1 MRFSKLSLAIATTL
15 VTANVLAQ
23 STELD
28 SINVIATRDPS
39 RFAYTPEKQSKD
51 SLLSK
56 QATSVAAALE
66 DIPNVDV
73 RGGSRSIAQKPNIR
87 GLSDNRVVQVIDGV
101 RQNFD
106 LAHRGSYFLPMSLI
120 QEIEVIKGPSS
131 SLWGSGALGGVVAM
145 RTPNALDL
153 LKNNDK
159 FGVKIRQG
167 YQTANN
173 LSERD
178 VSVFSANDKFDVLIS
193 GFYNNADN
201 LRTGKG
207 NKLNNTAYKQFGGLA
222 KFGWQINDANRVEL
236 SHRETR
242 FKQTAPSNNEVENE
256 LTNEQITDQINKFH
270 RPNNAFPRPKAK
282 SPSEISEFYSGVKT
296 RLGSVS
302 YLSDQ
307 QIPDQ
312 STVFNYYLTPDNPYL
327 NTHIALYNNKTIEKE
342 QRKVSGVKDQTKLTT
357 RGINLRNSS
366 ELSHIS
372 FVYGVDYMRDKI
384 RTERGTNSSDAQFRA
399 DPYNANSNTTGVYL
413 IAHIPLFGEKL
424 LVSPSVRYDHY
435 DTSSK
440 TVKYKDNHLSP
451 ATKLT
456 WIVTNWLDFTAKYNE
471 AFRAPSMQE
480 RFVSGAHFG
489 ADIAG
494 LKQVNRFVANP
505 NLRPETAKNKEIT
518 ANLHF
523 DSLFKQGD
531 KFKIEATYF
540 RNDVK
545 DFINLKIFNDAKT
558 NTNANASASAG
569 AGAGANPNG
578 ALLPTK
584 SQYQNITNARLSG
597 IELQAQYQTERLTL
611 FTNYGST
618 KGKDKDS
625 GEALSNIAA
634 NKIGVGV
641 NYALVKD
648 KFTVGATVTHYAAQR
663 RVPKDHGVTY
673 PSYILTDLRATYAP
687 LKGEW
692 KNLRLDFALENLF
705 DRKYQPAFSLME
717 GTGRNAKISA
727 VYSF

>member
-15 VTANVLAQ
+15 VTANALAQ
-23 STELD
+23 SVELD

-66 DIPNVDV
+66 DIPNVDI

-173 LSERD
+173 LSEKD
-178 VSVFSANDKFDVLIS
+178 VSVFAANDKFDVLIS

-256 LTNEQITDQINKFH
+256 LTNEQITDQIKEFH
-270 RPNNAFPRPKAK
+270 GSNNGLPQRAK
-282 SPSEISEFYSGVKT
+282 PSSETSAFYSKVKT
-296 RLGSVS
+296 RFGSVS

-312 STVFNYYLTPDNPYL
+312 SMVFNYYLTPDNPYL
-327 NTHIALYNNKTIEKE
+327 NTHIVLYNNKTIEKE

-384 RTERGTNSSDAQFRA
+384 STERGTNDKDAKFRA
-399 DPYNANSNTTGVYL
+399 EPYNANSNTTGVYL

-424 LVSPSVRYDHY
+424 LLSPSVRYDHY

-489 ADIAG
+489 ADIIG
-494 LKQVNRFVANP
+494 RHEINKFVANP

-545 DFINLKIFNDAKT
+545 DFINLKIFNDANTNTNT
-558 NTNANASASAG
+558 NTNASASKN
-569 AGAGANPNG
+569 AN
-578 ALLPTK
+578 TSRDK

-618 KGKDKDS
+618 KGRDKDS

-634 NKIGVGV
+634 SKIGVGAD
-641 NYALVKD
+641 YALVKD
-648 KFTVGATVTHYAAQR
+648 KFTVGATITHYAAQR

-705 DRKYQPAFSLME
+705 DRKYQPAFSLIE

>member
-15 VTANVLAQ
+15 VTANALAQ
-23 STELD
+23 SVELD

-56 QATSVAAALE
+56 QATSVADALE

-153 LKNNDK
+153 LRNNDK

-178 VSVFSANDKFDVLIS
+178 VSVFAANDKFDVLIS

-256 LTNEQITDQINKFH
+256 LTNEKIIDQIKEFH
-270 RPNNAFPRPKAK
+270 GSNRGFPPKPQ
-282 SPSEISEFYSGVKT
+282 PSESETSKFYSGVKT
-296 RLGSVS
+296 RFGSVS
-302 YLSDQ
+302 YLTDQ

-384 RTERGTNSSDAQFRA
+384 RTERGTNNNDAKFRA
-399 DPYNANSNTTGVYL
+399 EPYNANSNTTGVYL
-413 IAHIPLFGEKL
+413 IAHIPLFREKL
-424 LVSPSVRYDHY
+424 LLSPSVRYDHY

-480 RFVSGAHFG
+480 RFASGAHFG
-489 ADIAG
+489 ADILG
-494 LKQVNRFVANP
+494 SDRINRFVANP

-545 DFINLKIFNDAKT
+545 DFINLKIFNDA
-558 NTNANASASAG
+558 NTNKNASAG
-569 AGAGANPNG
+569 AGANG
-578 ALLPTK
+578 AFLPTK

-634 NKIGVGV
+634 SKIGVGV

>member
-1 MRFSKLSLAIATTL
+1 MRFSKLSLAITTTL
-15 VTANVLAQ
+15 VTANALAQ
-23 STELD
+23 SVELD

-66 DIPNVDV
+66 DIPNVDI

-178 VSVFSANDKFDVLIS
+178 VSVFAANDKFDVLIS

-201 LRTGKG
+201 LRIGKG

-242 FKQTAPSNNEVENE
+242 FKQTAPGNNEAKNE
-256 LTNEQITDQINKFH
+256 LTNEQITEQIGEFH
-270 RPNNAFPRPKAK
+270 RKNLVATEQQIKD
-282 SPSEISEFYSGVKT
+282 FYA
-296 RLGSVS
+296 GSSSRFGSAS

-372 FVYGVDYMRDKI
+372 FIYGVDYMRDKI
-384 RTERGTNSSDAQFRA
+384 STERGTNNKDAKFRA
-399 DPYNANSNTTGVYL
+399 EPYNANSNTTGVYL
-413 IAHIPLFGEKL
+413 IAHMPLFGEKL
-424 LVSPSVRYDHY
+424 LLSPSVRYDHY

-440 TVKYKDNHLSP
+440 TVKYKDKHLST

-456 WIVTNWLDFTAKYNE
+456 WKVTNWLDFSAKYNE

-489 ADIAG
+489 TNILGRDTIN
-494 LKQVNRFVANP
+494 KFVANP

-545 DFINLKIFNDAKT
+545 DLINLKRFN
-558 NTNANASASAG
+558 
-569 AGAGANPNG
+569 NPNG
-578 ALLPTK
+578 NRMSQSLPTNSQNQNITY
-584 SQYQNITNARLSG
+584 SQYQNIANARLSG

-618 KGKDKDS
+618 KGRDKDS
-625 GEALSNIAA
+625 GKALSNIAA
-634 NKIGVGV
+634 SKIGVGAD
-641 NYALVKD
+641 YALVKD
-648 KFTVGATVTHYAAQR
+648 KFTVGATITHYAAQH
-663 RVPKDHGVTY
+663 RVPKDHAVTY

>member
-39 RFAYTPEKQSKD
+39 RFAYTPQKQSKD

-56 QATSVAAALE
+56 QATSVAAALQ
-66 DIPNVDV
+66 DIPNVDI

-178 VSVFSANDKFDVLIS
+178 VSVFAANDKFDVLIS

-201 LRTGKG
+201 LRTGRG

-256 LTNEQITDQINKFH
+256 LTNEKIIDQIKEFH
-270 RPNNAFPRPKAK
+270 GSNDTFPPRAQ
-282 SPSEISEFYSGVKT
+282 PSDSKTSEFYSKVKT
-296 RLGSVS
+296 RFGSVS
-302 YLSDQ
+302 YLTDQ

-384 RTERGTNSSDAQFRA
+384 RTERGTNNNDAKFRA
-399 DPYNANSNTTGVYL
+399 EPYNANSNTTGVYL
-413 IAHIPLFGEKL
+413 IAHIPLFREKL

-480 RFVSGAHFG
+480 RFASGAHFG
-489 ADIAG
+489 ANILGSDRI
-494 LKQVNRFVANP
+494 NRFVANP

-545 DFINLKIFNDAKT
+545 DFINLKIFNDA
-558 NTNANASASAG
+558 NTNKNAG
-569 AGAGANPNG
+569 AGAGANG
-578 ALLPTK
+578 AFLPTK

-634 NKIGVGV
+634 SKIGVGV

-663 RVPKDHGVTY
+663 RVPKDHSVTY

>member
-15 VTANVLAQ
+15 VTANALAQ
-23 STELD
+23 SVELD

-66 DIPNVDV
+66 DIPNVDI

-178 VSVFSANDKFDVLIS
+178 ASVFAANDKFDVLIS
-193 GFYNNADN
+193 AFYNNADN
-201 LRTGKG
+201 LRIGKG
-207 NKLNNTAYKQFGGLA
+207 NKLNNTAYKQFGGLS

-242 FKQTAPSNNEVENE
+242 FKQTAPGNNEVENE
-256 LTNEQITDQINKFH
+256 LTNEKIIDQINEFH
-270 RPNNAFPRPKAK
+270 GLNDSFPPRKK
-282 SPSEISEFYSGVKT
+282 PSTSETLKFYSGVKT
-296 RLGSVS
+296 RFGSVS

-384 RTERGTNSSDAQFRA
+384 RTERGTNDKDAKFRA
-399 DPYNANSNTTGVYL
+399 EPYNANSNTTGVYL

-489 ADIAG
+489 AETLG
-494 LKQVNRFVANP
+494 LNQVNRFVANP

-545 DFINLKIFNDAKT
+545 DFINLKIFNDA
-558 NTNANASASAG
+558 NTSTSTSA
-569 AGAGANPNG
+569 NG
-578 ALLPTK
+578 AFLPK
-584 SQYQNITNARLSG
+584 NSQYQNITNARLSG

-618 KGKDKDS
+618 KGRDKDS

-634 NKIGVGV
+634 SKIGVGAD
-641 NYALVKD
+641 YALVKD
-648 KFTVGATVTHYAAQR
+648 KFTVGATITHYAAQH
-663 RVPKDHGVTY
+663 RVPKDHAVTY

>member
-1 MRFSKLSLAIATTL
+1 MRFSKLSLAVATTL

-23 STELD
+23 SIELD

-66 DIPNVDV
+66 DIPNVDI

-178 VSVFSANDKFDVLIS
+178 ASVFAANDKFDVLIS
-193 GFYNNADN
+193 AFYNNADN
-201 LRTGKG
+201 LRIGKG
-207 NKLNNTAYKQFGGLA
+207 NKLNNTAYKQLGGLA

-242 FKQTAPSNNEVENE
+242 FKQTAPGNNEAKNE
-256 LTNEQITDQINKFH
+256 LTNEQITEQIREFH
-270 RPNNAFPRPKAK
+270 RKNGRATEQQIKD
-282 SPSEISEFYSGVKT
+282 FYA
-296 RLGSVS
+296 GSSSRFGSAS

-372 FVYGVDYMRDKI
+372 FIYGVDYMRDKI
-384 RTERGTNSSDAQFRA
+384 STERGTNNKDAKFRA
-399 DPYNANSNTTGVYL
+399 EPYNANSNTTGVYL

-440 TVKYKDNHLSP
+440 TVKYKDKHLSP

-456 WIVTNWLDFTAKYNE
+456 WKVTNWLDFSAKYNE

-480 RFVSGAHFG
+480 RFVSGFHFG
-489 ADIAG
+489 ADIG
-494 LKQVNRFVANP
+494 RHIVDKFVANP

-531 KFKIEATYF
+531 KFKVEATYF

-545 DFINLKIFNDAKT
+545 DLINLKMFNDP
-558 NTNANASASAG
+558 NANGASLRT
-569 AGAGANPNG
+569 N
-578 ALLPTK
+578 

-634 NKIGVGV
+634 SKIGVGV

-663 RVPKDHGVTY
+663 RVPKDHAVTY

>member
-1 MRFSKLSLAIATTL
+1 M
-15 VTANVLAQ
+15 
-23 STELD
+23 
-28 SINVIATRDPS
+28 
-39 RFAYTPEKQSKD
+39 
-51 SLLSK
+51 
-56 QATSVAAALE
+56 
-66 DIPNVDV
+66 
-73 RGGSRSIAQKPNIR
+73 
-87 GLSDNRVVQVIDGV
+87 
-101 RQNFD
+101 
-106 LAHRGSYFLPMSLI
+106 
-120 QEIEVIKGPSS
+120 
-131 SLWGSGALGGVVAM
+131 
-145 RTPNALDL
+145 
-153 LKNNDK
+153 
-159 FGVKIRQG
+159 
-167 YQTANN
+167 
-173 LSERD
+173 
-178 VSVFSANDKFDVLIS
+178 
-193 GFYNNADN
+193 
-201 LRTGKG
+201 
-207 NKLNNTAYKQFGGLA
+207 
-222 KFGWQINDANRVEL
+222 
-236 SHRETR
+236 
-242 FKQTAPSNNEVENE
+242 
-256 LTNEQITDQINKFH
+256 
-270 RPNNAFPRPKAK
+270 
-282 SPSEISEFYSGVKT
+282 KT

-302 YLSDQ
+302 YLTDQ

-384 RTERGTNSSDAQFRA
+384 RTERGTNDKDAKFRA
-399 DPYNANSNTTGVYL
+399 EPYNANSNTTGVYL

-489 ADIAG
+489 ARLIGGRDEI
-494 LKQVNRFVANP
+494 NRFVANP

-540 RNDVK
+540 RNDVN
-545 DFINLKIFNDAKT
+545 DFMNLKIINDAKT
-558 NTNANASASAG
+558 NASA
-569 AGAGANPNG
+569 NPNTNTNG
-578 ALLPTK
+578 ALLPK
-584 SQYQNITNARLSG
+584 NSQYQNITNARLSG

-634 NKIGVGV
+634 SKIGVGV

-648 KFTVGATVTHYAAQR
+648 KFTVGATITHYAAQHQ
-663 RVPKDHGVTY
+663 VPKDHAVTY

-705 DRKYQPAFSLME
+705 DRKYQPAFSLIE

>member
-66 DIPNVDV
+66 DIPNVDI

-178 VSVFSANDKFDVLIS
+178 ASVFAANDKFDVLIS
-193 GFYNNADN
+193 AFYNNADN
-201 LRTGKG
+201 LRIGKG

-256 LTNEQITDQINKFH
+256 FTNEQIIDQIKEFH
-270 RPNNAFPRPKAK
+270 RSNNGFPPKPQP
-282 SPSEISEFYSGVKT
+282 SPSERSEFYSKVKT
-296 RLGSVS
+296 RFGSVS
-302 YLSDQ
+302 YLTDQ

-384 RTERGTNSSDAQFRA
+384 RTERGKNDKDAKFRA
-399 DPYNANSNTTGVYL
+399 EPYNANSNTTGVYL

-424 LVSPSVRYDHY
+424 LLSPSVRYDHY

-489 ADIAG
+489 ADIQG
-494 LKQVNRFVANP
+494 LNAINKFVANP

-558 NTNANASASAG
+558 NTN
-569 AGAGANPNG
+569 G
-578 ALLPTK
+578 ALLPK
-584 SQYQNITNARLSG
+584 NSQYQNITNARLSG

-634 NKIGVGV
+634 SKIGVGV

>member
-1 MRFSKLSLAIATTL
+1 MRFSKLSLAITTTL
-15 VTANVLAQ
+15 VTANALAQ
-23 STELD
+23 SVELD

-66 DIPNVDV
+66 DIPNVDI

-178 VSVFSANDKFDVLIS
+178 VSVFAANDKFDVLIS

-201 LRTGKG
+201 LRTGRG

-256 LTNEQITDQINKFH
+256 FTNEQIIEQIEEFH
-270 RPNNAFPRPKAK
+270 KPKDGFPRKQ
-282 SPSEISEFYSGVKT
+282 PSESERSKFYSGVKT
-296 RLGSVS
+296 RFGSVS
-302 YLSDQ
+302 YLTDQ

-327 NTHIALYNNKTIEKE
+327 NTHIALYNNKTIERE

-384 RTERGTNSSDAQFRA
+384 RTERGTNNKDAQFRA
-399 DPYNANSNTTGVYL
+399 DSYNANSNTTGVYL

-424 LVSPSVRYDHY
+424 LLSPSVRYDHY

-489 ADIAG
+489 TTILPNG
-494 LKQVNRFVANP
+494 INRFVANP

-545 DFINLKIFNDAKT
+545 DFINLKIFNDA
-558 NTNANASASAG
+558 NTSKNANTR
-569 AGAGANPNG
+569 
-578 ALLPTK
+578 LLPTN

-634 NKIGVGV
+634 SKIGVGV

-663 RVPKDHGVTY
+663 RVPKDHSVTY

>member
-1 MRFSKLSLAIATTL
+1 MRFSKLSLAITTTL
-15 VTANVLAQ
+15 VTANALAQ
-23 STELD
+23 SVELD

-66 DIPNVDV
+66 DIPNVDI

-173 LSERD
+173 LSEKD
-178 VSVFSANDKFDVLIS
+178 VSVFAANDKFDVLIS

-201 LRTGKG
+201 LRTGRG

-256 LTNEQITDQINKFH
+256 LTNEQIKDQITEYHK
-270 RPNNAFPRPKAK
+270 PSDGSPPKTK
-282 SPSEISEFYSGVKT
+282 PSLGEFYSGVKT

-302 YLSDQ
+302 YLTDQ

-327 NTHIALYNNKTIEKE
+327 NTHIELYNNKTIEKE

-384 RTERGTNSSDAQFRA
+384 RTERGTNGSDAKFRA

-424 LVSPSVRYDHY
+424 LLSPSVRYDHY

-489 ADIAG
+489 ASIIG
-494 LKQVNRFVANP
+494 GREEINKFIANP

-545 DFINLKIFNDAKT
+545 DFINLKIFNDA
-558 NTNANASASAG
+558 NTNKSASASTRT
-569 AGAGANPNG
+569 NG

-634 NKIGVGV
+634 SKIGVGV

>member
-1 MRFSKLSLAIATTL
+1 MRFSKLSLAITTTL
-15 VTANVLAQ
+15 VTANALAQ
-23 STELD
+23 SVELD

-87 GLSDNRVVQVIDGV
+87 GLSDNRVVQVVDGV

-178 VSVFSANDKFDVLIS
+178 ASVFAANDKFDVLIS

-201 LRTGKG
+201 LRTGRG

-256 LTNEQITDQINKFH
+256 LTNEKIIDQINEFH
-270 RPNNAFPRPKAK
+270 RSNNGSSPKK
-282 SPSEISEFYSGVKT
+282 PSTKEFYSGVKT
-296 RLGSVS
+296 RFGSVS

-384 RTERGTNSSDAQFRA
+384 RTERGTNDKDAKFRA
-399 DPYNANSNTTGVYL
+399 EPYNANSNTTGVYL

-489 ADIAG
+489 ARLIGGRDEI
-494 LKQVNRFVANP
+494 NRFVANP

-545 DFINLKIFNDAKT
+545 DFINLKIFNDANANPNAKT
-558 NTNANASASAG
+558 NTNTNT
-569 AGAGANPNG
+569 NG

-634 NKIGVGV
+634 SKIGVGV

>member
-66 DIPNVDV
+66 DIPNVDI

-178 VSVFSANDKFDVLIS
+178 VSVFAANDKFDVLIS
-193 GFYNNADN
+193 AFYNNADN
-201 LRTGKG
+201 LRIGKG

-256 LTNEQITDQINKFH
+256 LTNEQITEQINEFH
-270 RPNNAFPRPKAK
+270 GSSNSFPPTTR
-282 SPSEISEFYSGVKT
+282 SQSERSAFYSKVKT
-296 RLGSVS
+296 RFGSVS

-384 RTERGTNSSDAQFRA
+384 STERGTNSSDAQFRA
-399 DPYNANSNTTGVYL
+399 EPYNANSNTTGVYL

-424 LVSPSVRYDHY
+424 LLSPSVRYDHY

-456 WIVTNWLDFTAKYNE
+456 WKVTNWLDFSAKYNE

-480 RFVSGAHFG
+480 RFVSGSHFG
-489 ADIAG
+489 ANLAG
-494 LKQVNRFVANP
+494 KYAVNKFVANP

-558 NTNANASASAG
+558 NTNTNASA
-569 AGAGANPNG
+569 NPNTNG
-578 ALLPTK
+578 ALLPK
-584 SQYQNITNARLSG
+584 NSQYQNITNARLSG

-618 KGKDKDS
+618 KGRDKDS

-634 NKIGVGV
+634 SKIGVGAD
-641 NYALVKD
+641 YALVKD
-648 KFTVGATVTHYAAQR
+648 KFTVGATITHYAAQH
-663 RVPKDHGVTY
+663 RVPKDHAVTY

>member
-1 MRFSKLSLAIATTL
+1 MRFSKLSLAITTTL
-15 VTANVLAQ
+15 VTANALAQ
-23 STELD
+23 SVELD

-56 QATSVAAALE
+56 QATSVADALE

-178 VSVFSANDKFDVLIS
+178 VSVFTANDKFDVLIS

-256 LTNEQITDQINKFH
+256 LTNEKIIDQIKEFH
-270 RPNNAFPRPKAK
+270 GSNDTFPPRTQ
-282 SPSEISEFYSGVKT
+282 PSQPEISKFYSGVKT
-296 RLGSVS
+296 RFGSVS
-302 YLSDQ
+302 YLTDQ

-384 RTERGTNSSDAQFRA
+384 RTERGTNDKDAQFRA
-399 DPYNANSNTTGVYL
+399 EPYNANSNTTGVYL

-456 WIVTNWLDFTAKYNE
+456 WKVTNWLDFTAKYNE

-489 ADIAG
+489 TTILPNG
-494 LKQVNRFVANP
+494 INRFVANP

-545 DFINLKIFNDAKT
+545 DFINLKIFNDT
-558 NTNANASASAG
+558 NTNASASKN
-569 AGAGANPNG
+569 ANTSTSR

-634 NKIGVGV
+634 SKIGVGV

-663 RVPKDHGVTY
+663 RVPKDHSVTY

>member
-1 MRFSKLSLAIATTL
+1 MRFSKLSLAITTTL
-15 VTANVLAQ
+15 VTANALAQ
-23 STELD
+23 SVELD

-66 DIPNVDV
+66 DIPNVDI

-173 LSERD
+173 LSEKD
-178 VSVFSANDKFDVLIS
+178 VSVFAANDKFDVLIS

-242 FKQTAPSNNEVENE
+242 FKQTAPGNNEVENE
-256 LTNEQITDQINKFH
+256 LTNEKIIDQIKDFH
-270 RPNNAFPRPKAK
+270 GSNDSFPRKN
-282 SPSEISEFYSGVKT
+282 PSASETLKFYSGVKT
-296 RLGSVS
+296 RFGSVS

-384 RTERGTNSSDAQFRA
+384 RTERGTNGSDAKFRA
-399 DPYNANSNTTGVYL
+399 EPYNANSNTTGVYL

-424 LVSPSVRYDHY
+424 LLSPSVRYDHY

-480 RFVSGAHFG
+480 RFVSGSHFG
-489 ADIAG
+489 AETLG
-494 LKQVNRFVANP
+494 LTQVNKFIANP

-545 DFINLKIFNDAKT
+545 DFINLKIFN
-558 NTNANASASAG
+558 NPN
-569 AGAGANPNG
+569 ANPN
-578 ALLPTK
+578 ANPNTSTRAFLPTN

-634 NKIGVGV
+634 SKIGVGV

-648 KFTVGATVTHYAAQR
+648 KFTVGATVTHYAAQH
-663 RVPKDHGVTY
+663 RVPKDHAVTY

>member
-1 MRFSKLSLAIATTL
+1 M
-15 VTANVLAQ
+15 
-23 STELD
+23 
-28 SINVIATRDPS
+28 
-39 RFAYTPEKQSKD
+39 
-51 SLLSK
+51 
-56 QATSVAAALE
+56 
-66 DIPNVDV
+66 
-73 RGGSRSIAQKPNIR
+73 
-87 GLSDNRVVQVIDGV
+87 
-101 RQNFD
+101 
-106 LAHRGSYFLPMSLI
+106 
-120 QEIEVIKGPSS
+120 
-131 SLWGSGALGGVVAM
+131 
-145 RTPNALDL
+145 
-153 LKNNDK
+153 
-159 FGVKIRQG
+159 
-167 YQTANN
+167 
-173 LSERD
+173 
-178 VSVFSANDKFDVLIS
+178 
-193 GFYNNADN
+193 
-201 LRTGKG
+201 
-207 NKLNNTAYKQFGGLA
+207 GGLA

-242 FKQTAPSNNEVENE
+242 FKQTAPGNNEVENE
-256 LTNEQITDQINKFH
+256 LTNEQIKKQIEEFH
-270 RPNNAFPRPKAK
+270 GSNNSFPPRAN
-282 SPSEISEFYSGVKT
+282 PSDAETSAFYSKVKT
-296 RLGSVS
+296 RFGSVS

-384 RTERGTNSSDAQFRA
+384 STERGTNSSDAKFRA
-399 DPYNANSNTTGVYL
+399 EPYNANSNTTGVYL
-413 IAHIPLFGEKL
+413 IAHMPLFGEKL
-424 LVSPSVRYDHY
+424 LLSPSVRYDHY

-440 TVKYKDNHLSP
+440 TVKYKDKHLSP

-456 WIVTNWLDFTAKYNE
+456 WKVTNWLDFSAKYNE

-489 ADIAG
+489 TNILGRDTIN
-494 LKQVNRFVANP
+494 KFVANP

-545 DFINLKIFNDAKT
+545 DLINLKRFN
-558 NTNANASASAG
+558 
-569 AGAGANPNG
+569 NPNG
-578 ALLPTK
+578 NRMSQSLPTNSQNQNITY
-584 SQYQNITNARLSG
+584 SQYQNIANARLSG

-618 KGKDKDS
+618 KGRDKDS
-625 GEALSNIAA
+625 GKALSNIAA
-634 NKIGVGV
+634 SKIGVGAD
-641 NYALVKD
+641 YALVKD
-648 KFTVGATVTHYAAQR
+648 KFTVGATITHYAAQH
-663 RVPKDHGVTY
+663 RVPKDHAVTY

>member
-1 MRFSKLSLAIATTL
+1 MRFSKLSLAITTTL
-15 VTANVLAQ
+15 VTANALAQ
-23 STELD
+23 SVELD

-66 DIPNVDV
+66 DIPNVDI

-178 VSVFSANDKFDVLIS
+178 VSVFAANDKFDVLIS

-256 LTNEQITDQINKFH
+256 LTNEQITDQIKKFH
-270 RPNNAFPRPKAK
+270 GSKDSFPPPRTK
-282 SPSEISEFYSGVKT
+282 SSSEISEFYSGVKT

-312 STVFNYYLTPDNPYL
+312 STVFNYYFTPDNPYL

-384 RTERGTNSSDAQFRA
+384 STERGTNSNDAKFRA

-440 TVKYKDNHLSP
+440 TVKYKDKHLSP

-456 WIVTNWLDFTAKYNE
+456 WKVTNWLDFSAKYNE

-480 RFVSGAHFG
+480 RFVSGSHFG
-489 ADIAG
+489 ADVG
-494 LKQVNRFVANP
+494 QHLVNKFVANP

-540 RNDVK
+540 RNDVE
-545 DFINLKIFNDAKT
+545 DLINLKIFND
-558 NTNANASASAG
+558 
-569 AGAGANPNG
+569 PNVKG
-578 ALLPTK
+578 ALLPTN
-584 SQYQNITNARLSG
+584 SQYQNIANARLSG

-634 NKIGVGV
+634 SKIGVGV

>member
-56 QATSVAAALE
+56 QATSVAAALQ

-173 LSERD
+173 LSETD
-178 VSVFSANDKFDVLIS
+178 ASVFAANDKFDVLIS
-193 GFYNNADN
+193 AFYNNADN
-201 LRTGKG
+201 LRIGKG

-256 LTNEQITDQINKFH
+256 LTNEQITDQIKKFH
-270 RPNNAFPRPKAK
+270 GSKDDLPPTTQP
-282 SPSEISEFYSGVKT
+282 SPSETLKFYSGVKT

-302 YLSDQ
+302 YLTDQ

-384 RTERGTNSSDAQFRA
+384 RTERGMNDKDAKFRA
-399 DPYNANSNTTGVYL
+399 EPYNANSNTTGVYL

-489 ADIAG
+489 ASIIG
-494 LKQVNRFVANP
+494 GREEINKFIANP

-558 NTNANASASAG
+558 NTN
-569 AGAGANPNG
+569 G
-578 ALLPTK
+578 ALLPK
-584 SQYQNITNARLSG
+584 NSQYQNITNARLSG

-634 NKIGVGV
+634 SKIGVGV

>member
-1 MRFSKLSLAIATTL
+1 MRFSKLSLAITTTL
-15 VTANVLAQ
+15 VTANALAQ
-23 STELD
+23 SVELD

-39 RFAYTPEKQSKD
+39 RFAYTLEKQSKD

-66 DIPNVDV
+66 DIPNVDI

-178 VSVFSANDKFDVLIS
+178 VSVFAANDKFDVLLS

-201 LRTGKG
+201 LRTGRG

-242 FKQTAPSNNEVENE
+242 FKQTAPGNNEVENE
-256 LTNEQITDQINKFH
+256 LTNEKIIDQINEFH
-270 RPNNAFPRPKAK
+270 KSNNSSPPKAK
-282 SPSEISEFYSGVKT
+282 PSEEEFYSGVKT
-296 RLGSVS
+296 RFGSVS

-384 RTERGTNSSDAQFRA
+384 RTERGTNNTDAKFRA
-399 DPYNANSNTTGVYL
+399 EPYNANSNTTGVYL

-489 ADIAG
+489 ANTLG
-494 LKQVNRFVANP
+494 LDQVNRFVANP

-545 DFINLKIFNDAKT
+545 DFINLKIFNNPNPNPNPNPNT
-558 NTNANASASAG
+558 NTNTNTNRAF
-569 AGAGANPNG
+569 
-578 ALLPTK
+578 LPTK

-618 KGKDKDS
+618 KGRDKDS

-634 NKIGVGV
+634 SKIGVGAD
-641 NYALVKD
+641 YALVKD
-648 KFTVGATVTHYAAQR
+648 KFTVGATITHYAAQH
-663 RVPKDHGVTY
+663 RVPKDHAVTY

>member
-1 MRFSKLSLAIATTL
+1 MRFSKLSLAITTTL
-15 VTANVLAQ
+15 VTANALAQ
-23 STELD
+23 SVELD

-66 DIPNVDV
+66 DIPNVDI

-173 LSERD
+173 LSEKD
-178 VSVFSANDKFDVLIS
+178 VSVFAANDKFDVLLS

-201 LRTGKG
+201 LRTGRG

-256 LTNEQITDQINKFH
+256 LTNEKIIDQIKEFH
-270 RPNNAFPRPKAK
+270 GSNDTFPPRAQ
-282 SPSEISEFYSGVKT
+282 PSDSKTSEFYSKVKT
-296 RLGSVS
+296 RFGSVS
-302 YLSDQ
+302 YLTDQ

-384 RTERGTNSSDAQFRA
+384 RTERGTNGSDAKFRA
-399 DPYNANSNTTGVYL
+399 EPYNANSNTTGVYL

-424 LVSPSVRYDHY
+424 LLSPSVRYDHY

-480 RFVSGAHFG
+480 RFVSGSHFG
-489 ADIAG
+489 AETLG
-494 LKQVNRFVANP
+494 LTQVNKFIANP

-545 DFINLKIFNDAKT
+545 DFINLKIFNDA
-558 NTNANASASAG
+558 NANKNASTSR
-569 AGAGANPNG
+569 

-634 NKIGVGV
+634 SKIGVGV

-663 RVPKDHGVTY
+663 RVPKDHSVTY

>member
-39 RFAYTPEKQSKD
+39 KFAYTPEKQSKD

-66 DIPNVDV
+66 DIPNVDI

-178 VSVFSANDKFDVLIS
+178 ASVFAANDKFDVLIS
-193 GFYNNADN
+193 AFYNNADN

-256 LTNEQITDQINKFH
+256 LTNEKIIDQIKEFH
-270 RPNNAFPRPKAK
+270 GPSNGFPPTTK
-282 SPSEISEFYSGVKT
+282 SPSERSAFYSKVKT
-296 RLGSVS
+296 RFGSVS

-384 RTERGTNSSDAQFRA
+384 STERGTNNNDAKFRA
-399 DPYNANSNTTGVYL
+399 EPYNANSNTTGVYL

-424 LVSPSVRYDHY
+424 LLSPSVRYDHY

-456 WIVTNWLDFTAKYNE
+456 WKVTNWLDFSAKYNE

-480 RFVSGAHFG
+480 RFVSGSHFG
-489 ADIAG
+489 TDVAG
-494 LKQVNRFVANP
+494 LNAVNKFIANP

-545 DFINLKIFNDAKT
+545 DFINLKIFNDA
-558 NTNANASASAG
+558 NANKNASTSR
-569 AGAGANPNG
+569 

-634 NKIGVGV
+634 SKIGVGV

-663 RVPKDHGVTY
+663 RVPKDHSVTY

>member
-1 MRFSKLSLAIATTL
+1 M
-15 VTANVLAQ
+15 
-23 STELD
+23 
-28 SINVIATRDPS
+28 
-39 RFAYTPEKQSKD
+39 
-51 SLLSK
+51 
-56 QATSVAAALE
+56 
-66 DIPNVDV
+66 
-73 RGGSRSIAQKPNIR
+73 
-87 GLSDNRVVQVIDGV
+87 
-101 RQNFD
+101 
-106 LAHRGSYFLPMSLI
+106 
-120 QEIEVIKGPSS
+120 
-131 SLWGSGALGGVVAM
+131 AM

-173 LSERD
+173 LSQRD
-178 VSVFSANDKFDVLIS
+178 VSVFAANDKFDVLIS

-256 LTNEQITDQINKFH
+256 LTNEQITDQIKKFH
-270 RPNNAFPRPKAK
+270 GSKDDLPPTTQP
-282 SPSEISEFYSGVKT
+282 SPSETLKFYSGVKT

-302 YLSDQ
+302 YLTDQ

-384 RTERGTNSSDAQFRA
+384 STERGTNSSDAKFRA
-399 DPYNANSNTTGVYL
+399 EPYNANSNTTGVYL

-424 LVSPSVRYDHY
+424 LLSPSVRYDHY

-456 WIVTNWLDFTAKYNE
+456 WKVTNWLDLSAKYNE

-489 ADIAG
+489 TDVAG
-494 LKQVNRFVANP
+494 LNAVNKFIANP

-545 DFINLKIFNDAKT
+545 DFINLKIFNDA
-558 NTNANASASAG
+558 NANKNASTSR
-569 AGAGANPNG
+569 

-634 NKIGVGV
+634 SKIGVGV

-648 KFTVGATVTHYAAQR
+648 KFTVGETVTHYAAQH
-663 RVPKDHGVTY
+663 RVPKDHAVTY

>member
-1 MRFSKLSLAIATTL
+1 M
-15 VTANVLAQ
+15 TANALAQ
-23 STELD
+23 SVELD

-66 DIPNVDV
+66 DIPNVDI

-131 SLWGSGALGGVVAM
+131 SLWGTGALGGVVAM

-178 VSVFSANDKFDVLIS
+178 VSVFAANDKFDVLLS

-201 LRTGKG
+201 LRTGRG

-256 LTNEQITDQINKFH
+256 LTNEQITDQIKEYHN
-270 RPNNAFPRPKAK
+270 PSNSSPPKTK
-282 SPSEISEFYSGVKT
+282 PSTSLEEFYSGVKT

-302 YLSDQ
+302 YLTDQ

-342 QRKVSGVKDQTKLTT
+342 QRKVSDVKDQTKLTT

-384 RTERGTNSSDAQFRA
+384 RTERGTNSNDAKFRA
-399 DPYNANSNTTGVYL
+399 EPYNANSNTTGVYL

-489 ADIAG
+489 ARLGGGREEIN
-494 LKQVNRFVANP
+494 KFIANP

-558 NTNANASASAG
+558 NTN
-569 AGAGANPNG
+569 G
-578 ALLPTK
+578 ALLPK
-584 SQYQNITNARLSG
+584 NSQYQNITNARLSG

-634 NKIGVGV
+634 SKIGVGV

>member
-39 RFAYTPEKQSKD
+39 KFAYTPEKQSKD

-66 DIPNVDV
+66 DIPNVDI

-178 VSVFSANDKFDVLIS
+178 ASVFAANDKFDVLIS
-193 GFYNNADN
+193 AFYNNADN
-201 LRTGKG
+201 LRIGKG
-207 NKLNNTAYKQFGGLA
+207 NKLNNTAYKQFGGLS

-256 LTNEQITDQINKFH
+256 LTNEKIIDQINEFH
-270 RPNNAFPRPKAK
+270 GPSNSFPPTTR
-282 SPSEISEFYSGVKT
+282 SQSERSAFYSKVKT
-296 RLGSVS
+296 RFGSVS

-384 RTERGTNSSDAQFRA
+384 RTERGTNNNDAKFRA
-399 DPYNANSNTTGVYL
+399 EPYNANSNTTGVYL

-424 LVSPSVRYDHY
+424 LLSPSVRYDHY

-456 WIVTNWLDFTAKYNE
+456 WKVTNWLDLSAKYNE

-480 RFVSGAHFG
+480 RFVSGSHFG
-489 ADIAG
+489 ATILGADHIN
-494 LKQVNRFVANP
+494 KFVANP

-523 DSLFKQGD
+523 DSLFKQDD

-545 DFINLKIFNDAKT
+545 DFINLKIFNDA
-558 NTNANASASAG
+558 NTSTSTSTSA
-569 AGAGANPNG
+569 NG
-578 ALLPTK
+578 AFLPTK

-618 KGKDKDS
+618 KGRDKDS

-634 NKIGVGV
+634 SKIGVGAD
-641 NYALVKD
+641 YALVKD
-648 KFTVGATVTHYAAQR
+648 KFTVGATITHYAAQH
-663 RVPKDHGVTY
+663 RVPKDHAVTY

-705 DRKYQPAFSLME
+705 DRKYQPAFSLIE

>member
-15 VTANVLAQ
+15 VTANALAQ
-23 STELD
+23 SVELD

-66 DIPNVDV
+66 DIPNVDI

-178 VSVFSANDKFDVLIS
+178 VSVFAANDKFDVLIS

-256 LTNEQITDQINKFH
+256 FTNEQIIDQIKEFH
-270 RPNNAFPRPKAK
+270 GSNDGLLPGKQ
-282 SPSEISEFYSGVKT
+282 PSESERSKFYSGVKT
-296 RLGSVS
+296 RFGSVS
-302 YLSDQ
+302 YLTDQ

-424 LVSPSVRYDHY
+424 LLSPSVRYDHY

-480 RFVSGAHFG
+480 RFVSGSHFG
-489 ADIAG
+489 ANIAG
-494 LKQVNRFVANP
+494 KYNINKFVANP

-558 NTNANASASAG
+558 NASA
-569 AGAGANPNG
+569 NTNG

-618 KGKDKDS
+618 KGRDKDS

-634 NKIGVGV
+634 SKIGVGAD
-641 NYALVKD
+641 YALVKD
-648 KFTVGATVTHYAAQR
+648 KFTVGATITHYAAQH
-663 RVPKDHGVTY
+663 RVPKDHAVTY

-705 DRKYQPAFSLME
+705 DRKYQPSFSLME

>member
-1 MRFSKLSLAIATTL
+1 MRFSKLSLAVATTL

-23 STELD
+23 SIELD

-66 DIPNVDV
+66 DIPNVDI

-87 GLSDNRVVQVIDGV
+87 GVSDNRVVQVIDGV

-178 VSVFSANDKFDVLIS
+178 ASVFAANDKFDVLIS
-193 GFYNNADN
+193 AFYNNADN

-242 FKQTAPSNNEVENE
+242 FKQTAPGNNEVENE
-256 LTNEQITDQINKFH
+256 LTNEQITDQIREFH
-270 RPNNAFPRPKAK
+270 KSNNGSPPKAK
-282 SPSEISEFYSGVKT
+282 PSQEEFYSGVKT
-296 RLGSVS
+296 RFGSVS

-489 ADIAG
+489 ATILG
-494 LKQVNRFVANP
+494 PNGINRFVANP

-558 NTNANASASAG
+558 NPNT
-569 AGAGANPNG
+569 NG

-634 NKIGVGV
+634 SKIGVGV

-663 RVPKDHGVTY
+663 RVPKDHSVTY

>member
-1 MRFSKLSLAIATTL
+1 MRFSKLSLAITTTL

-23 STELD
+23 SVELD

-270 RPNNAFPRPKAK
+270 GPNNAFPRPKAK

-384 RTERGTNSSDAQFRA
+384 STERGTNGNDAKFRA

-456 WIVTNWLDFTAKYNE
+456 WKVTNWLDFSAKYNE

-480 RFVSGAHFG
+480 RFVSGSHFG
-489 ADIAG
+489 ADLAG
-494 LKQVNRFVANP
+494 RIETNRFVANP

-545 DFINLKIFNDAKT
+545 DLINLKIFN
-558 NTNANASASAG
+558 
-569 AGAGANPNG
+569 NPNG
-578 ALLPTK
+578 NNGNNGNNGRKPLLPTH
-584 SQYQNITNARLSG
+584 SQYQNIANARLSG

-618 KGKDKDS
+618 KGRDKDS

-634 NKIGVGV
+634 SKIGVGAD
-641 NYALVKD
+641 YALVKD
-648 KFTVGATVTHYAAQR
+648 KFTVGATITHYAAQH
-663 RVPKDHGVTY
+663 RVPKDHAVTY

-705 DRKYQPAFSLME
+705 DRKYQPAFSLIE

>member
-1 MRFSKLSLAIATTL
+1 MRFSKLSLAITTTL

-23 STELD
+23 SVELD

-66 DIPNVDV
+66 DIPNVDI

-178 VSVFSANDKFDVLIS
+178 VSVFAANDKFDVLIS

-222 KFGWQINDANRVEL
+222 KFGWQINDANRMEL

-256 LTNEQITDQINKFH
+256 LTNEQITDQIKEFH
-270 RPNNAFPRPKAK
+270 SRSNGSPPKAK
-282 SPSEISEFYSGVKT
+282 PSAKEFYSGVKT

-302 YLSDQ
+302 YLTDQ

-545 DFINLKIFNDAKT
+545 DFINLKIFNDANANK
-558 NTNANASASAG
+558 NKNANA
-569 AGAGANPNG
+569 NG
-578 ALLPTK
+578 ASLPTN

-618 KGKDKDS
+618 KGRDKDS

-634 NKIGVGV
+634 SKIGVGAD
-641 NYALVKD
+641 YALVKD
-648 KFTVGATVTHYAAQR
+648 KFTVGATITHYAAQH
-663 RVPKDHGVTY
+663 RVPKDHAVTY

-692 KNLRLDFALENLF
+692 KNLRLDFVLENLF

>member
-15 VTANVLAQ
+15 VTANALAQ
-23 STELD
+23 SVELD

-56 QATSVAAALE
+56 QATSVADALE

-178 VSVFSANDKFDVLIS
+178 VSVFAANDKFDVLIS

-256 LTNEQITDQINKFH
+256 LTNEKIIEQIEEFH
-270 RPNNAFPRPKAK
+270 RPNNGFPSKPRP
-282 SPSEISEFYSGVKT
+282 SESETSKFYSGVKT
-296 RLGSVS
+296 RFGSVS
-302 YLSDQ
+302 YLTDQ

-384 RTERGTNSSDAQFRA
+384 RTERGTNGSDAKFRA
-399 DPYNANSNTTGVYL
+399 EPYNANSNTTGVYL

-424 LVSPSVRYDHY
+424 LLSPSVRYDHY

-489 ADIAG
+489 AETRG
-494 LKQVNRFVANP
+494 LNQVNRFVANP

-545 DFINLKIFNDAKT
+545 DFINLKIFNDA
-558 NTNANASASAG
+558 NTNKSASTRT
-569 AGAGANPNG
+569 G

-634 NKIGVGV
+634 SKIGVGV

-663 RVPKDHGVTY
+663 RVPKDHAVTY

>member
-1 MRFSKLSLAIATTL
+1 MRFSKLSLAITTTL
-15 VTANVLAQ
+15 VTANALAQ
-23 STELD
+23 SVELD

-56 QATSVAAALE
+56 QASSVAAALE
-66 DIPNVDV
+66 DIPNVDI

-178 VSVFSANDKFDVLIS
+178 VSVFAANDKFDVLIS

-256 LTNEQITDQINKFH
+256 LTNEKIIEQIEEFH
-270 RPNNAFPRPKAK
+270 RPNNGFPSKPRP
-282 SPSEISEFYSGVKT
+282 SESETSKFYSGVKT
-296 RLGSVS
+296 RFGSVS
-302 YLSDQ
+302 YLTDQ

-384 RTERGTNSSDAQFRA
+384 RTERGTNGSDAKFRA
-399 DPYNANSNTTGVYL
+399 EPYNANSNTTGVYL

-424 LVSPSVRYDHY
+424 LLSPSVRYDHY

-489 ADIAG
+489 AETRG
-494 LKQVNRFVANP
+494 LNQVNRFVANP

-545 DFINLKIFNDAKT
+545 DFINLKIFNDA
-558 NTNANASASAG
+558 NTNKSASTRT
-569 AGAGANPNG
+569 G

-634 NKIGVGV
+634 SKIGVGV

>member
-15 VTANVLAQ
+15 VTANALAQ
-23 STELD
+23 SVELD

-66 DIPNVDV
+66 DIPNVDI

-178 VSVFSANDKFDVLIS
+178 VSVFAANDKFDVLIS

-256 LTNEQITDQINKFH
+256 LTNEKIIDQINEFH
-270 RPNNAFPRPKAK
+270 GSNDSFPPKN
-282 SPSEISEFYSGVKT
+282 PSTSETLKFYSGVKT
-296 RLGSVS
+296 RFGSVS

-384 RTERGTNSSDAQFRA
+384 RTERGTNDKDAKFRA
-399 DPYNANSNTTGVYL
+399 EPYNANSNTTGVYL

-480 RFVSGAHFG
+480 RFVSGSHFG
-489 ADIAG
+489 AETRG
-494 LKQVNRFVANP
+494 LTQVNKFVANP

-545 DFINLKIFNDAKT
+545 DFINLKIFNDT
-558 NTNANASASAG
+558 NTNASASKN
-569 AGAGANPNG
+569 ANTSTSR

-618 KGKDKDS
+618 KGRDKDS

-634 NKIGVGV
+634 SKIGVGV

-663 RVPKDHGVTY
+663 RVPKDHSVTY

>member
-1 MRFSKLSLAIATTL
+1 MRFSKLSLAITTTL
-15 VTANVLAQ
+15 VTANALAQ
-23 STELD
+23 SVELD

-56 QATSVAAALE
+56 QATSVADALE
-66 DIPNVDV
+66 DIPNVDI

-178 VSVFSANDKFDVLIS
+178 ASVFAANDKFDVLIS
-193 GFYNNADN
+193 AFYNNADN
-201 LRTGKG
+201 LRIGKG

-256 LTNEQITDQINKFH
+256 LTNEQITKQIGEFH
-270 RPNNAFPRPKAK
+270 RPPNGFPPVNRTE
-282 SPSEISEFYSGVKT
+282 SEISEFYSKVKT
-296 RLGSVS
+296 RFGSVS

-384 RTERGTNSSDAQFRA
+384 RTERGTNNTDAKFRA
-399 DPYNANSNTTGVYL
+399 EPYNANSNTTGVYL

-489 ADIAG
+489 ANTLG
-494 LKQVNRFVANP
+494 LDQVNRFVANP

-558 NTNANASASAG
+558 SASASAG
-569 AGAGANPNG
+569 ANPNTNTNTNG
-578 ALLPTK
+578 ALLPK
-584 SQYQNITNARLSG
+584 NSQYQNITNARLSG

-634 NKIGVGV
+634 SKIGVGV

>member
-15 VTANVLAQ
+15 VTANALAQ
-23 STELD
+23 SVELD

-66 DIPNVDV
+66 DIPNVDI

-178 VSVFSANDKFDVLIS
+178 VSVFAANDKFDVLIS

-256 LTNEQITDQINKFH
+256 LTNEKIIEQIEEFH
-270 RPNNAFPRPKAK
+270 RPNNGFPSKPRP
-282 SPSEISEFYSGVKT
+282 SESETSKFYSGVKT
-296 RLGSVS
+296 RFGSVS
-302 YLSDQ
+302 YLTDQ

-384 RTERGTNSSDAQFRA
+384 RTERGTNGSDAKFRA
-399 DPYNANSNTTGVYL
+399 EPYNANSNTTGVYL

-424 LVSPSVRYDHY
+424 LLSPSVRYDHY

-489 ADIAG
+489 AETRG
-494 LKQVNRFVANP
+494 LNQVNRFVANP

-545 DFINLKIFNDAKT
+545 DFINLKIFNDA
-558 NTNANASASAG
+558 NTNKSASTRT
-569 AGAGANPNG
+569 G

-634 NKIGVGV
+634 SKIGVGV

-663 RVPKDHGVTY
+663 RVPKDHAVTY

>member
-1 MRFSKLSLAIATTL
+1 MRFSKLSLAVATTL
-15 VTANVLAQ
+15 VTANALAQ
-23 STELD
+23 SIELD

-39 RFAYTPEKQSKD
+39 RFAYTPQKHSKD

-173 LSERD
+173 LSETD
-178 VSVFSANDKFDVLIS
+178 ASVFAANDKFDVLLS

-201 LRTGKG
+201 LRIGKG

-242 FKQTAPSNNEVENE
+242 FKQTATGNNEAKNE
-256 LTNEQITDQINKFH
+256 FTNEQIIEEIKEFH
-270 RPNNAFPRPKAK
+270 RKNRQATQQQIEAFYAGLTPR
-282 SPSEISEFYSGVKT
+282 F
-296 RLGSVS
+296 GSVS

-384 RTERGTNSSDAQFRA
+384 STERGTNSSDAQFRA
-399 DPYNANSNTTGVYL
+399 EPYNANSNTTGVYL

-424 LVSPSVRYDHY
+424 LLSPSVRYDHY

-456 WIVTNWLDFTAKYNE
+456 WKVTNWLDFSAKYNE

-489 ADIAG
+489 ADVASQY
-494 LKQVNRFVANP
+494 LVNKFLANP

-545 DFINLKIFNDAKT
+545 DLINLKTFN
-558 NTNANASASAG
+558 NS
-569 AGAGANPNG
+569 NG
-578 ALLPTK
+578 NKRLLPEN
-584 SQYQNITNARLSG
+584 SQYQNIANARLSG

-618 KGKDKDS
+618 KGRDKDS

-634 NKIGVGV
+634 SKIGVGAD
-641 NYALVKD
+641 YALVKD
-648 KFTVGATVTHYAAQR
+648 KFTVGATITHYAAQH
-663 RVPKDHGVTY
+663 RVPKDHAVTY

>member
-39 RFAYTPEKQSKD
+39 KFAYTPEKQSKD

-66 DIPNVDV
+66 DIPNVDI

-178 VSVFSANDKFDVLIS
+178 ASVFAANDKFDVLIS
-193 GFYNNADN
+193 AFYNNADN

-242 FKQTAPSNNEVENE
+242 FKQTAPGNNEVENE
-256 LTNEQITDQINKFH
+256 FTNEQIKKQIEEFH
-270 RPNNAFPRPKAK
+270 GSNNSFPPRAN
-282 SPSEISEFYSGVKT
+282 PSEAETSAFYSKVKT
-296 RLGSVS
+296 RFGSVS

-384 RTERGTNSSDAQFRA
+384 STERGTNSSDAKFRA
-399 DPYNANSNTTGVYL
+399 EPYNANSNTTGVYL

-440 TVKYKDNHLSP
+440 TVKYKDKHLSP

-456 WIVTNWLDFTAKYNE
+456 WKVTNWLDFSAKYNE

-489 ADIAG
+489 GSIRG
-494 LKQVNRFVANP
+494 LDMIDKFVANP

-545 DFINLKIFNDAKT
+545 DLINLKRFN
-558 NTNANASASAG
+558 
-569 AGAGANPNG
+569 NPNG
-578 ALLPTK
+578 NRMSQSLPTNSLNQNITY
-584 SQYQNITNARLSG
+584 SQYQNIANARLSG

-634 NKIGVGV
+634 SKIGVGV

>member
-15 VTANVLAQ
+15 VTANALAQ
-23 STELD
+23 SVELD

-66 DIPNVDV
+66 DIPNVDI

-173 LSERD
+173 LSETD
-178 VSVFSANDKFDVLIS
+178 ASVFAANDKFDVLIS

-201 LRTGKG
+201 LRIGKG
-207 NKLNNTAYKQFGGLA
+207 NKLNNTAYKQLGGLA

-242 FKQTAPSNNEVENE
+242 FKQTAPGNNEAKNE
-256 LTNEQITDQINKFH
+256 LTNEQLKKQIEEFHNK
-270 RPNNAFPRPKAK
+270 NPRASQEQRKD
-282 SPSEISEFYSGVKT
+282 FYSKNKA
-296 RLGSVS
+296 RFGSVS

-384 RTERGTNSSDAQFRA
+384 STERGTNSSDARFRA
-399 DPYNANSNTTGVYL
+399 EPYNANSNTTGVYL
-413 IAHIPLFGEKL
+413 IAHMPLFGEKL
-424 LVSPSVRYDHY
+424 LLSPSVRYDHY

-440 TVKYKDNHLSP
+440 TVKYKDKHLSP

-456 WIVTNWLDFTAKYNE
+456 WKVTNWLDFSAKYNE

-489 ADIAG
+489 DNLAG
-494 LKQVNRFVANP
+494 RYFVDRFVANP

-531 KFKIEATYF
+531 KFKVEATYF

-545 DFINLKIFNDAKT
+545 DLINLKEFN
-558 NTNANASASAG
+558 
-569 AGAGANPNG
+569 NPNG
-578 ALLPTK
+578 NRMSQSLSTNSQDQNITY
-584 SQYQNITNARLSG
+584 SQYQNIANARLSG

-618 KGKDKDS
+618 KGRDKDS

-634 NKIGVGV
+634 SKIGVGV

-663 RVPKDHGVTY
+663 RVPKDHSVTY
-673 PSYILTDLRATYAP
+673 PSYLLTDLRATYAP

>member
-1 MRFSKLSLAIATTL
+1 MRFSKLSLAITTTL
-15 VTANVLAQ
+15 VTANALAQ
-23 STELD
+23 SVELD

-56 QATSVAAALE
+56 QATSVADALE
-66 DIPNVDV
+66 DIPNVDI

-173 LSERD
+173 LSEKD
-178 VSVFSANDKFDVLIS
+178 VSVFAANDKFDVLIS

-256 LTNEQITDQINKFH
+256 FTNEQIIDQIKEFH
-270 RPNNAFPRPKAK
+270 GSNDGLLPGKQ
-282 SPSEISEFYSGVKT
+282 PSESERSKFYSGVKT
-296 RLGSVS
+296 RFGSVS

-384 RTERGTNSSDAQFRA
+384 STERGTNSSDAQFRA
-399 DPYNANSNTTGVYL
+399 EPYNANSNTTGVYL

-424 LVSPSVRYDHY
+424 LLSPSVRYDHY

-456 WIVTNWLDFTAKYNE
+456 WKVTNWLDFSAKYNE

-480 RFVSGAHFG
+480 RFVSGSHFG
-489 ADIAG
+489 ANLAG
-494 LKQVNRFVANP
+494 KYAVNKFVANP

-545 DFINLKIFNDAKT
+545 DFINLKIFNDA
-558 NTNANASASAG
+558 NTSTSA
-569 AGAGANPNG
+569 NG
-578 ALLPTK
+578 AFLPTK

-618 KGKDKDS
+618 KGRDKDS

-634 NKIGVGV
+634 SKIGVGAD
-641 NYALVKD
+641 YALVKD
-648 KFTVGATVTHYAAQR
+648 KFTVGATITHYAAQH
-663 RVPKDHGVTY
+663 RVPKDHAVTY

>member
-1 MRFSKLSLAIATTL
+1 MRFSKLSLAITTTL
-15 VTANVLAQ
+15 VTANALAQ
-23 STELD
+23 SVELD

-66 DIPNVDV
+66 DIPNVDI

-178 VSVFSANDKFDVLIS
+178 ASVFAANDKFDVLIS
-193 GFYNNADN
+193 AFYNNADN
-201 LRTGKG
+201 LRIGKG

-256 LTNEQITDQINKFH
+256 LTNEQITDQIKKFH
-270 RPNNAFPRPKAK
+270 GSSKDFPPKAP
-282 SPSEISEFYSGVKT
+282 PSESETSKFYSGVKT
-296 RLGSVS
+296 RFGSVS
-302 YLSDQ
+302 YLTDQ

-384 RTERGTNSSDAQFRA
+384 STERGTNNSDAQFRA
-399 DPYNANSNTTGVYL
+399 EPYNANSNTTGVYL

-424 LVSPSVRYDHY
+424 LLSPSVRYDHY

-456 WIVTNWLDFTAKYNE
+456 WKVTNWLDFSAKYNE

-480 RFVSGAHFG
+480 RFVSGSHFG
-489 ADIAG
+489 ANVANRY
-494 LKQVNRFVANP
+494 LVNKFVANP

-545 DFINLKIFNDAKT
+545 DFINLKIFNDANAKT
-558 NTNANASASAG
+558 
-569 AGAGANPNG
+569 NG

-634 NKIGVGV
+634 SKIGVGV

>member
-1 MRFSKLSLAIATTL
+1 MRFSKLSLAITTTL
-15 VTANVLAQ
+15 VTANALAQ
-23 STELD
+23 SVELD

-66 DIPNVDV
+66 DIPNVDI

-178 VSVFSANDKFDVLIS
+178 VSVFAANDKFDVLIS

-201 LRTGKG
+201 LRTSRG

-256 LTNEQITDQINKFH
+256 LTNEQITDQIKEFH
-270 RPNNAFPRPKAK
+270 GQKDDLLPPPRKK
-282 SPSEISEFYSGVKT
+282 SPSETSKFYSGVKT
-296 RLGSVS
+296 RFGSVS
-302 YLSDQ
+302 YLTDQ

-384 RTERGTNSSDAQFRA
+384 RTERGKNDKDAKFRA
-399 DPYNANSNTTGVYL
+399 EPYNANSNTTGVYL

-424 LVSPSVRYDHY
+424 LLSPSVRYDHY

-489 ADIAG
+489 ARLIGGRDEI
-494 LKQVNRFVANP
+494 NSFVANP

-558 NTNANASASAG
+558 NAS
-569 AGAGANPNG
+569 

-634 NKIGVGV
+634 SKIGVGV

-663 RVPKDHGVTY
+663 RVPKDHSVTY